1 MLVLKQPTEQEQEEV
16 NEENLVQ
23 EFLAMK
29 KQQGVSNSCLNQH
42 RYALTHL
49 YNGKKT
55 KPTVEDFRRCLP
67 VTMGSNYYNKRLTTF
82 RQYEE
87 FRMRVGHPLEL
98 GSRNT
103 RYKKKKYHIVNHENC
118 EVQKL
123 LKGFN
128 QKTFSGL
135 RDYVLTVFILDTGT
149 RPSEAVNIF
158 PEDINYERQ
167 ECLLR
172 AEITKTKEERIVP
185 LSNKTIDLIQKL
197 LYYHLPS

>member
-55 KPTVEDFRRCLP
+55 KPNIDDVKRCLP
-67 VTMGSNYYNKRLTTF
+67 ITMGSNYYNKRLTTF

-87 FRMRVGHPLEL
+87 FRTRVGQPLEL
-98 GSRNT
+98 NVQNIH
-103 RYKKKKYHIVNHENC
+103 YKKKKYHIVNHENC

-149 RPSEAVNIF
+149 HNQSKQNKIKN
-158 PEDINYERQ
+158 INYFS
-167 ECLLR
+167 
-172 AEITKTKEERIVP
+172 EIACIT
-185 LSNKTIDLIQKL
+185 LNKGV
-197 LYYHLPS
+197 